1 MRVRT
6 HSHTH
11 SLCAHTCI
19 HTQMHTYTHTHTE
32 SVHTHTCTHTH
43 TLSLSLSHT
52 HTHTHTHQQLYTFQ
66 EQTVA
71 GKESLITET
80 SLTPGN
86 LLCCLSISF
95 SHTSEV
101 AERSDPLQ
109 VPLHP
114 SCQHVDSLLQK
125 LECSCALSITRNLA
139 QTVPIHPVLCH
150 SRILSI
156 IYICPFKTNCYDWRQ
171 LNP

>member
-1 MRVRT
+1 MYACARTLTHTQSVRT
-6 HSHTH
+6 H
-11 SLCAHTCI
+11 
-19 HTQMHTYTHTHTE
+19 MHTHTDE
-32 SVHTHTCTHTH
+32 YIHTHTQSVHTHMHAHPHTPTPPH
-43 TLSLSLSHT
+43 TQR
-52 HTHTHTHQQLYTFQ
+52 HTHQQLYTFQ

-71 GKESLITET
+71 GKGSLITET

-86 LLCCLSISF
+86 LLCCLSIYF

-109 VPLHP
+109 VPLYP

-156 IYICPFKTNCYDWRQ
+156 IYIGPFKTNCYDWRL

>member
-1 MRVRT
+1 MRARA

-19 HTQMHTYTHTHTE
+19 HTQMNTYTHTH
-32 SVHTHTCTHTH
+32 SLCTHTCMHTPTPPH
-43 TLSLSLSHT
+43 TQR
-52 HTHTHTHQQLYTFQ
+52 HTHQQLYTFQ

-71 GKESLITET
+71 GKGSLITET

-86 LLCCLSISF
+86 LLCCLSIYF

-101 AERSDPLQ
+101 VERSDPLQ
-109 VPLHP
+109 VLLYP

-156 IYICPFKTNCYDWRQ
+156 IYIGPFKTNCYDWRL